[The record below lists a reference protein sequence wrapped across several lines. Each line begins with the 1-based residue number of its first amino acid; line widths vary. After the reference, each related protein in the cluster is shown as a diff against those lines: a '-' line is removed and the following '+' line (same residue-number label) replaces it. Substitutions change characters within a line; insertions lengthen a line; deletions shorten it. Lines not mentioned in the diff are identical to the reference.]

1 MTAIQSLEKKLADVF
16 KGAPKLPENV
26 KATLVRVWPYI
37 ALVAGLVQ
45 LFVALSFYN
54 VTRLVVGPALDY
66 EKGLFITT
74 SGRTLGPQGF
84 DRTLIYLAI
93 FTLLVDA
100 VIMLMA
106 YPKLQQKSKKGWD
119 LLFLAAVINVG
130 YAVMALF
137 LYSGGIPN
145 FIASLIGSAAGF
157 YLLFQVREK
166 YSGGPRIASTS
177 QEKK

>member
-16 KGAPKLPENV
+16 KGAPKLSDNV
-26 KATLVRVWPYI
+26 KETLVRVWPYI

-45 LFVALSFYN
+45 LIVALSLYN
-54 VTRLVVGPALDY
+54 VTRVVVGPALDY
-66 EKGLFITT
+66 VNQIFVST
-74 SGRTLGPQGF
+74 SGRVLGPTGF
-84 DRTLIYLAI
+84 DKTLIYLAI
-93 FTLLVDA
+93 LTLLVDA

-106 YPKLQQKSKKGWD
+106 YPKLQQRSKKGWD

-130 YAVMALF
+130 YAVLALF
-137 LYSGGIPN
+137 LYSGGVFN
-145 FIASLIGSAAGF
+145 FIGSLIGSAVGF
-157 YLLFQVREK
+157 YLLYQVREK